1 MKNIM
6 FAAVA
11 VLFAVSAHAGEK
23 AKMVEVAGATEASC
37 SAEKNTWKNG
47 KCWKAETTAATTTT
61 TTTGTTTAPAAPAT
75 K

>member
-1 MKNIM
+1 MKKIM

-11 VLFAVSAHAGEK
+11 ALFAVSAHANSEK

-37 SAEKNTWKNG
+37 TAEKNTWKNG

-61 TTTGTTTAPAAPAT
+61 TAPAAPA
-75 K
+75 KK